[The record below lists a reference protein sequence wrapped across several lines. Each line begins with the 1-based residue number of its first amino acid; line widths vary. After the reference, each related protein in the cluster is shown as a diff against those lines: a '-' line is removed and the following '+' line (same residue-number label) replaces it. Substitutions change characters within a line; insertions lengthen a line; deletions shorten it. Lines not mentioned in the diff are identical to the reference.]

1 MKFSLLFFNM
11 IFIKKY
17 EQVPIQ
23 NLFLNK
29 NLEKIGYIN
38 QKGDLYYLN
47 SEKKE
52 KKYGNLDVKE
62 NKIFHY
68 TENGSKWCIT
78 TPFRS
83 YLSSKGYYKKPSSNM
98 IFSDFSDCFFQVFSN
113 GQILKDGKEV
123 NTKVQRQNLWTSA
136 IVHDGEHV
144 LYMDEKSK
152 FRIHHITHDYEMF
165 QDEYQINSVGQKIR
179 VSKKGHFINVY
190 ILYPKYGIRVLRFF
204 GGFNN
209 FINAF
214 FLSIPD
220 CKDFSCSYPRLSVIT
235 EGGFLKIWNVQHNQK
250 YEMIYSRFYEDLKE
264 DIEEVLEWNKIIYV
278 KRKKVLL
285 EFLLLPI

>member
-1 MKFSLLFFNM
+1 
-11 IFIKKY
+11 
-17 EQVPIQ
+17 
-23 NLFLNK
+23 
-29 NLEKIGYIN
+29 
-38 QKGDLYYLN
+38 
-47 SEKKE
+47 
-52 KKYGNLDVKE
+52 
-62 NKIFHY
+62 
-68 TENGSKWCIT
+68 
-78 TPFRS
+78 
-83 YLSSKGYYKKPSSNM
+83 M
-98 IFSDFSDCFFQVFSN
+98 IFSDFSDCFFQVFTN

-165 QDEYQINSVGQKIR
+165 QDEYEINSVAQKIR

-214 FLSIPD
+214 FATFFVKTLFGLISNKLNPELIKLS
-220 CKDFSCSYPRLSVIT
+220 KFS
-235 EGGFLKIWNVQHNQK
+235 F
-250 YEMIYSRFYEDLKE
+250 
-264 DIEEVLEWNKIIYV
+264 
-278 KRKKVLL
+278 
-285 EFLLLPI
+285 PI